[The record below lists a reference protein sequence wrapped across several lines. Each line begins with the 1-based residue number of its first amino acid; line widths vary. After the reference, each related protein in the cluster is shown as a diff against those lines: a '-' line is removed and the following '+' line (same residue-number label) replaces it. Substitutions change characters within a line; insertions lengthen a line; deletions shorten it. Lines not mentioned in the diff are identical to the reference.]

1 MPFAELRDVR
11 LFYTDDGPRDADVL
25 LLVHGMGADSH
36 DWVWHLPDLARD
48 HRVIAPDLRG
58 HGYSSAPA
66 QGNVPRE
73 MAADLAALLAHLG
86 VARAVAVGHSLGGQV
101 VSVLAV
107 EHPELVRGV
116 VAVDPG
122 YGLREDVAAFMTGY
136 AEGLRTDPHPTAL
149 AMDATLYTPATP
161 PAVRAWHERKLL
173 GTAPHVLAEVFAAL
187 FVADGQFGVRPQ
199 SEAYLARRLQP
210 VLALWADPER
220 AAWERDALGAETHVF
235 PGHGHRLHEESPAVF
250 LHVLRTWLERLARRE
265 QRRAAAAS
273 SLG

>member
-1 MPFAELRDVR
+1 MPFAEVRDVR

-36 DWVWHLPDLARD
+36 DWVWHLPDLAGD
-48 HRVIAPDLRG
+48 FRVIAPDLRG
-58 HGYSSAPA
+58 HGYSSVPDK
-66 QGNVPRE
+66 GNVPRE
-73 MAADLAALLAHLG
+73 MAEDLAALLGRLG
-86 VARAVAVGHSLGGQV
+86 VARVVAVGHSLGGQV

-122 YGLREDVAAFMTGY
+122 YGLREDIAAFMSGY
-136 AEGLRTDPHPTAL
+136 ADGLRTNAHETAL
-149 AMDATLYTPATP
+149 AMDSTLYTPASP
-161 PAVRAWHERKLL
+161 PSIKAWHERKLL

-199 SEAYLARRLQP
+199 SAAYLAGRTQP
-210 VLALWADPER
+210 VLSLWADPER

-235 PGHGHRLHEESPAVF
+235 PGNGHRLHEERPAEF
-250 LHVLRTWLERLARRE
+250 LHVLRTWLAQLTRRE
-265 QRRAAAAS
+265 RRAAKADKT
-273 SLG
+273 